1 MTKDEAEKTFWV
13 SIVSSILFVIFGIYL
28 LFKPD
33 LIETIISRMISII
46 TACIGIFGL
55 YRYFVRKDKTK
66 KIDINIIYSI
76 ISFIIA
82 ILIFIFPTAI
92 SGLIPIAL
100 GAYMSINALIKL
112 GYLKHLKKNEKLDFG
127 VCLFIFIIMLI
138 SSIILIINPLRTVLV
153 INQTMGMLIV
163 FYSVL
168 DTIISYL
175 FKNNID

>member
-13 SIVSSILFVIFGIYL
+13 SIVSSVLFIIFGVYL
-28 LFKPD
+28 LFKPE
-33 LIETIISRMISII
+33 LTITIISRVISII
-46 TACIGIFGL
+46 TAFIGIFGL
-55 YRYFVRKDKTK
+55 YIYIVRKDKTK

-76 ISFIIA
+76 ISFLIA

-92 SGLIPIAL
+92 SSLIPIAL
-100 GAYMSINALIKL
+100 GTYMIINALLKL
-112 GYLKHLKKNEKLDFG
+112 GYLKQVKTNQKSDFG

-138 SSIILIINPLRTVLV
+138 SSIVLVINPLKGVLN

-168 DTIISYL
+168 DTIISFL

>member
-13 SIVSSILFVIFGIYL
+13 SIVSSILFVVFGIYL
-28 LFKPD
+28 LFKPT
-33 LIETIISRMISII
+33 LTITIISRIISII

-66 KIDINIIYSI
+66 KVDINIIYSI
-76 ISFIIA
+76 ISFLIA

-100 GAYMSINALIKL
+100 GAYMVINAILKL
-112 GYLKHLKKNEKLDFG
+112 GYLKQIKKNDKPDFG
-127 VCLFIFIIMLI
+127 VCLFIFIIMILL
-138 SSIILIINPLRTVLV
+138 SLILIINPLKQVLN

-168 DTIISYL
+168 DTINSYL

>member
-13 SIVSSILFVIFGIYL
+13 SIVSSVLFIVFGVYL
-28 LFKPD
+28 LFKPT
-33 LIETIISRMISII
+33 LTITIISRIISII

-55 YRYFVRKDKTK
+55 YRYIVRKDKTK
-66 KIDINIIYSI
+66 KIDINIVYSV
-76 ISFIIA
+76 ISFLIA

-92 SGLIPIAL
+92 SSLIPIAL
-100 GAYMSINALIKL
+100 GAYMIVNTLLKL
-112 GYLKHLKKNEKLDFG
+112 GYLKQIKQNDKQDFG
-127 VCLFIFIIMLI
+127 VCLFIFIVMLL
-138 SSIILIINPLRTVLV
+138 SSIILIVNPLKEVLN

>member
-13 SIVSSILFVIFGIYL
+13 SIVSSILFVVFGIYL
-28 LFKPD
+28 LFKPT
-33 LIETIISRMISII
+33 LTITIISRVISII

-76 ISFIIA
+76 ISFLIA

-100 GAYMSINALIKL
+100 GAYMVINAMLKL
-112 GYLKHLKKNEKLDFG
+112 GYLKQIKKNDKSDFG
-127 VCLFIFIIMLI
+127 VCLFIFIIMILL
-138 SSIILIINPLRTVLV
+138 SLILIINPLKQVLN

-168 DTIISYL
+168 DTINSYL

>member
-13 SIVSSILFVIFGIYL
+13 SIVSSVLFIVFGVYL
-28 LFKPD
+28 LFKPT
-33 LIETIISRMISII
+33 LTITIISRIISII

-55 YRYFVRKDKTK
+55 YRYIVRKDKNK
-66 KIDINIIYSI
+66 KIDINIIYSV
-76 ISFIIA
+76 ISFLIA

-92 SGLIPIAL
+92 SSLIPIAL
-100 GAYMSINALIKL
+100 GAYMIVNALLKL
-112 GYLKHLKKNEKLDFG
+112 GYLKQIKQNDKQDFG
-127 VCLFIFIIMLI
+127 VCLFIFIVMLL
-138 SSIILIINPLRTVLV
+138 SSIILIVNPLKEVLN

>member
-13 SIVSSILFVIFGIYL
+13 SIVSSVLFVVFGIYL
-28 LFKPD
+28 LFKPT
-33 LIETIISRMISII
+33 LTITIISRIISII

-55 YRYFVRKDKTK
+55 YRYIVRKDKTK
-66 KIDINIIYSI
+66 KIDINIVYSV
-76 ISFIIA
+76 ISFLIA

-92 SGLIPIAL
+92 SSLIPIAL
-100 GAYMSINALIKL
+100 GAYMIINALLKL
-112 GYLKHLKKNEKLDFG
+112 GYLKQVKQNEKPDFG
-127 VCLFIFIIMLI
+127 VCLLIFIVMLL
-138 SSIILIINPLRTVLV
+138 SSIILIVNPLKEVLN